1 MMDGIKLI
9 IADDHRLFR
18 LGLKQVIAKQSGCEV
33 IGEAA
38 TGLEA
43 VAAVRDLEPDIVLMD
58 ISMPELNGIEA
69 TRRISEEY
77 PQAKVIILSM
87 HADHRYVVEALRAG
101 AKAYLLK
108 DSAPLEVFAAIRCV
122 QQGRRYVS
130 PQISEKMPT
139 DILNVLHPTDR
150 SAFRLLSP
158 REREVLQMIAEGKT
172 TRQIADKLS
181 VSPKTVETHRGHIM
195 DKLNIHSVA
204 ELTKYALR
212 EGLTSMD

>member
-1 MMDGIKLI
+1 MDNIRLI

-18 LGLKQVIAKQSGCEV
+18 IGLKQVIAKQSGCEV
-33 IGEAA
+33 VGEAA

-43 VAAVRDLEPDIVLMD
+43 LAAVREHNPDVVLMD

-69 TRRISEEY
+69 ARRITAEY
-77 PQAKVIILSM
+77 PDVHVIILSM
-87 HADHRYVVEALRAG
+87 HTDQRYVLEALRAG

-108 DSAPLEVFAAIRCV
+108 DSAPLELFTAIHRV
-122 QQGRRYVS
+122 RQGQRYVS
-130 PQISEKMPT
+130 AQIGAKLNT
-139 DILNVLHPTDR
+139 DLLSVLQPVED
-150 SAFRLLSP
+150 SAFRTLSA

-172 TRQIADKLS
+172 TRQIADKLN

-195 DKLNIHSVA
+195 DKLKLYTVA